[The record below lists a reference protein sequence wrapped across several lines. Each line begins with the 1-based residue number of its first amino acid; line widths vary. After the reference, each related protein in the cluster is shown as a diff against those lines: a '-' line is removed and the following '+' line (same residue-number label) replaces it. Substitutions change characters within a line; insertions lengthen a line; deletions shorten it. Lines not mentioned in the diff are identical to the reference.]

1 MKNVNLKKYAAAAM
15 IPAAMAPIVSEAA
28 APEAVKI
35 FENAGFAGGSVTLN
49 EKLNGNGL
57 TNYFYWEKN
66 GTFEEG
72 ANDLISS
79 VQVPAGY
86 QVTLYEHFDGAGGE
100 ESALTLEHS
109 RDFVSEFNDKVT
121 AIMITKEDETP
132 KEEVKDIFKDIT
144 TSGNGNGSNHATLVS
159 VASVA
164 STEELVKLTPVDVEN
179 IDAYKVEVQCDKID
193 SMKINYGD
201 NKLVVTSGESVQEL
215 VVGDNPYATYFFVR
229 DNGQGITKATPIMQG
244 GEDALVL
251 KTENYNNLY
260 VREAKFA
267 LTVSDHDAYG
277 AEYIEELLNRGV
289 VHGYSAKYDSS
300 QESFVVDAKLKNNIT
315 RAQFALIL
323 GRVLEATPKGDN
335 KFADIKGTEEFAN
348 FTTALN
354 EIGIITGSEG
364 NFRPYENITKE
375 QAAAIVCRMLRHL
388 GVDTTPVGTSEFKDF
403 DKVSDYAKNDVLF
416 LEGHDLFEKDDTGML
431 NPQEKA
437 TRGEVFLLLSHAMIF
452 SQI

>member
-1 MKNVNLKKYAAAAM
+1 
-15 IPAAMAPIVSEAA
+15 
-28 APEAVKI
+28 
-35 FENAGFAGGSVTLN
+35 
-49 EKLNGNGL
+49 
-57 TNYFYWEKN
+57 
-66 GTFEEG
+66 
-72 ANDLISS
+72 
-79 VQVPAGY
+79 
-86 QVTLYEHFDGAGGE
+86 
-100 ESALTLEHS
+100 
-109 RDFVSEFNDKVT
+109 
-121 AIMITKEDETP
+121 
-132 KEEVKDIFKDIT
+132 
-144 TSGNGNGSNHATLVS
+144 
-159 VASVA
+159 
-164 STEELVKLTPVDVEN
+164 
-179 IDAYKVEVQCDKID
+179 
-193 SMKINYGD
+193 MKINYGD

-267 LTVSDHDAYG
+267 LTESDHDVYG
-277 AEYIEELLNRGV
+277 AEYIVELLNRGV

-323 GRVLEATPKGDN
+323 GRALEATPKGDN

-364 NFRPYENITKE
+364 NFHPYENITKE

-416 LEGHDLFEKDDTGML
+416 LEGHDLFEKDDIGML